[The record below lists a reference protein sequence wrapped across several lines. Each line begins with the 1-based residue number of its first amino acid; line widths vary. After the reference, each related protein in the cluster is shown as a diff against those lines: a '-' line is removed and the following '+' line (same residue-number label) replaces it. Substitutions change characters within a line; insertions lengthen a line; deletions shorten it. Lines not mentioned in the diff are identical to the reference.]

1 MGDCQTLMIG
11 NVSPSIKSSETT
23 LNTLRYADRVKEL
36 KNGGNKGAKKTENLM
51 LARDKNKNTV
61 IEFVVKREED
71 DYEFE
76 EYKSKTVNP
85 TDKTVA
91 NFNKKEKDNKALEN
105 KQ

>member
-1 MGDCQTLMIG
+1 
-11 NVSPSIKSSETT
+11 
-23 LNTLRYADRVKEL
+23 
-36 KNGGNKGAKKTENLM
+36 M

-76 EYKSKTVNP
+76 EYKAKNIN

-91 NFNKKEKDNKALEN
+91 NFNKKEIKTIKLE
-105 KQ
+105 K